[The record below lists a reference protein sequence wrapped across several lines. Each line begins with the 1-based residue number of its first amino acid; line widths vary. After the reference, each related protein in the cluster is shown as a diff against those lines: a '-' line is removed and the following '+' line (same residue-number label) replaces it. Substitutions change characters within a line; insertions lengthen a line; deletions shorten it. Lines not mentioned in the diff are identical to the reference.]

1 MMFLSVK
8 FWLRINS
15 VSSPYQVRTKS
26 VPRKSQNRVEIDPP
40 RTCIG
45 VDKSLP
51 KMRDKIADFLENS
64 CDRRENLTEAHL
76 LVQFASMC
84 TYLHFAVSPAFR
96 PFGTL
101 F

>member
-1 MMFLSVK
+1 MFLSVK

-51 KMRDKIADFLENS
+51 NTRNNIAGHVENR
-64 CDRRENLTEAHL
+64 CGRRKLLTETPF
-76 LVQFASMC
+76 LVQFAPNC
-84 TYLHFAVSPAFR
+84 TRLHFAVSPAVR
-96 PFGTL
+96 PFGT
-101 F
+101 FF